1 MAPVVGSID
10 NTLLA
15 GVEPLG
21 TAEYVPPGVNATG
34 LLACAKV
41 IELQYGLLS

>member
-1 MAPVVGSID
+1 MAPVVGSIN
-10 NTLLA
+10 NTLVT
-15 GVEPLG
+15 GVDPFG
-21 TAEYVPPGVNATG
+21 TAENVPPGVNPTG